1 MRSWS
6 SSFCNYIWTFWTEM
20 EREVWV
26 LTDIRPCIPVPT
38 LKHISMCL
46 LITPSFSTSSPPLRF
61 SSHSLQTFFATLSYF
76 LYPSLRPRLNPIP
89 SHSHLSNS
97 YPPLSISSSA
107 PYPSYSTSVGMT
119 DCWNRAD
126 SHPQRLQSIPYNRN
140 YFTPPPPIPSP
151 SASIDYPTLQGDNQ
165 WAWPDF
171 ETWWV
176 RACV

>member
-1 MRSWS
+1 
-6 SSFCNYIWTFWTEM
+6 M

-119 DCWNRAD
+119 DCWNWAD

-140 YFTPPPPIPSP
+140 YVTPPR
-151 SASIDYPTLQGDNQ
+151 Y
-165 WAWPDF
+165 
-171 ETWWV
+171 
-176 RACV
+176 RALPRALITPHCKGIISGRDQILKHDGSVLVFKWSWSCWFLIRGAEDA